1 MPAALEIRGLRKRY
15 GAFALGPLDLTLPP
29 GTIYGFVGPNGAG
42 KTTTLDLI
50 FGMGAKDGGDIRVLG
65 LDHLQDEVAVKQ
77 QVGYVSPDLNYS
89 PWSKVRRVIQFV
101 KAFYP
106 TWDNEYC
113 DRLLRSLRVGRD
125 ERVMSLSFGSRIKLS
140 LILALAW
147 RPRLLILDEPLVGLD
162 AISKQEVFS
171 ELLDAVSD
179 GERSVLI
186 SSHNL
191 TDVER
196 FADRLG
202 LIVDGRMLV
211 EGTTADVIDRHRM
224 VDFVAAG
231 DFEIDVRPGVFVQ
244 HREANRWRVLL
255 DLRQVP
261 IDWLRQAGA
270 TQIAD
275 APVTL
280 EELFV
285 AIGRDRQ

>member
-1 MPAALEIRGLRKRY
+1 
-15 GAFALGPLDLTLPP
+15 
-29 GTIYGFVGPNGAG
+29 
-42 KTTTLDLI
+42 
-50 FGMGAKDGGDIRVLG
+50 
-65 LDHLQDEVAVKQ
+65 
-77 QVGYVSPDLNYS
+77 
-89 PWSKVRRVIQFV
+89 
-101 KAFYP
+101 
-106 TWDNEYC
+106 
-113 DRLLRSLRVGRD
+113 
-125 ERVMSLSFGSRIKLS
+125 MSLSFGSRIKLS

-191 TDVER
+191 ADVER

-202 LIVDGRMLV
+202 LIEMAACSWRGPPRTSSI
-211 EGTTADVIDRHRM
+211 GTAWWTSSPLAIR
-224 VDFVAAG
+224 
-231 DFEIDVRPGVFVQ
+231 IDVHPGVFVQ

-255 DLRQVP
+255 DLRQAP

-285 AIGRDRQ
+285 AIGRERP

>member
-1 MPAALEIRGLRKRY
+1 
-15 GAFALGPLDLTLPP
+15 
-29 GTIYGFVGPNGAG
+29 
-42 KTTTLDLI
+42 
-50 FGMGAKDGGDIRVLG
+50 
-65 LDHLQDEVAVKQ
+65 
-77 QVGYVSPDLNYS
+77 
-89 PWSKVRRVIQFV
+89 
-101 KAFYP
+101 
-106 TWDNEYC
+106 
-113 DRLLRSLRVGRD
+113 
-125 ERVMSLSFGSRIKLS
+125 MSLSFGSRIKLS

-202 LIVDGRMLV
+202 LIVNGRMLV

-244 HREANRWRVLL
+244 HREANRWRVML
-255 DLRQVP
+255 DLRQAP

-285 AIGRDRQ
+285 AIGRERP